1 MSILFEYE
9 RGIYKEFFINRLS
22 GVWEWTLT
30 PAVKSFQDDYGRTL
44 YIDETNSDVYNV
56 IALSVDYEYYT
67 SVNSIV
73 DCYDTEKSYFYDEAT
88 SKIYLHIENYDPP
101 HGHFVGIG
109 VSVGFSMDA
118 ETAYFEGRQYPP
130 LVSKIGS
137 FKNSV
142 DPLFFGLLKYQTL
155 NIDFIN
161 NHGYFDDWKNRN
173 AFNNLARV
181 LVGTGTDYNNYTI
194 KHTGFISDW
203 SRDFKKFSLKI
214 DDKRKSLT
222 QTVGDSV
229 LTLADYP
236 YLAEGDVN
244 AVKPVAYGKIFDAL
258 PVCLNSEQ
266 GISTFT
272 YCFVDTKY
280 NTPSSLDAVYVDGV
294 AKTPGNVNLSAGTF
308 TLSEAQVDGGE
319 VTCDFTMP
327 TTNGVDIIK
336 DLMYRYDN
344 KTYNSSIWDTAET
357 DAAKAL
363 SRNTSLYCDGDTK
376 LNVAIEK
383 VCFDCD
389 ITFYLRN
396 SGLYNCRV
404 YDADRV
410 PVATIPSYKYL
421 DEPDFDNTSSEYLT
435 DVKIK
440 WKPRQ
445 NSGTHNTY
453 VNDSYHNETM
463 ARYKRE
469 NIGSYETGLYTEED
483 ARLKSE
489 TVMQYSSNVNDI
501 IANSLP
507 IEYDYL
513 EIRDFIIT
521 SPDKRIGQDAE
532 MRTYEVLYVERDY
545 IKNTV
550 KLKLREI

>member
-9 RGIYKEFFINRLS
+9 RGINQEKFINRLS
-22 GVWEWTLT
+22 GVWHWTLT
-30 PAVKSFQDDYGRTL
+30 PAITSFKDDYGRTV
-44 YIDETNSDVYNV
+44 YIDENNAEIYNV

-73 DCYDTEKSYFYDEAT
+73 DCYDTEKSYFYDEST
-88 SKIYLHIENYDPP
+88 KKIYFHNENYDPP
-101 HGHFVGIG
+101 TGKIIVIG
-109 VSVGFSMDA
+109 VSAGFSFDT
-118 ETAYFEGRQYPP
+118 ETTYFEGRNYHP
-130 LVSKIGS
+130 LISKIGN

-161 NHGYFDDWKNRN
+161 NHGFFDDWKNKN

-181 LVGTGTDYNNYTI
+181 LVGDGTDYNNYTVR
-194 KHTGFISDW
+194 HTGFISDW
-203 SRDFKKFSLKI
+203 ARDFKKFTLKI

-229 LTLADYP
+229 LKLADYP
-236 YLAEGDVN
+236 YLSEGDVN
-244 AVKPVAYGKIFDAL
+244 AVKPVAYGKIFDAT
-258 PVCLNSEQ
+258 PICLNTEQ

-272 YCFVDTKY
+272 YCFVDTTY
-280 NTPSSLDAVYVDGV
+280 NTPTSLDYVYVDNV
-294 AKTPGNVNLSAGTF
+294 AKTPGSVNLSAGTF

-327 TTNGVDIIK
+327 ITNGVDIIK
-336 DLMYRYDN
+336 DLIYRYDD
-344 KTYNSSIWDTAET
+344 KTYNSSIWDTTET
-357 DAAKAL
+357 DAAQAL
-363 SRNTSLYCDGDTK
+363 SRNTSLYCKGDKK
-376 LNVAIEK
+376 LNEAIEK

-396 SGLYNCRV
+396 NGLYNCRV
-404 YDADRV
+404 YDVDRV
-410 PVATIPSYKYL
+410 PVATIPTYKYL

-445 NSGTHNTY
+445 NSGRFNTY
-453 VNDSYHNETM
+453 INDTYHDETM

-469 NIGSYETGLYTEED
+469 NIAEYETGLYTEAD
-483 ARLKSE
+483 AILKSE
-489 TVMQYSSNVNDI
+489 TVMQYSSNVKDI
-501 IANSLP
+501 ISNSLP

-513 EIRDFIIT
+513 EIRDFVTT
-521 SPDKRIGQDAE
+521 SPDKRIGQSE
-532 MRTYEVLYVERDY
+532 EYKTYEVLSVERDY

-550 KLKLREI
+550 KVKLREI

>member
-9 RGIYKEFFINRLS
+9 CGIYKERFINRLS

-30 PAVKSFQDDYGRTL
+30 PAITSFQDDYGRNV
-44 YIDETNSDVYNV
+44 YIDETNAERYNV

-67 SVNSIV
+67 SVNNII
-73 DCYDTEKSYFYDEAT
+73 DCYNTEKSYYYDEAT
-88 SKIYLHIENYDPP
+88 TKIYLHIDNYDPP
-101 HGHFVGIG
+101 YGHYVVIG
-109 VSVGFSMDA
+109 VSVGFSYDT
-118 ETAYFEGRQYPP
+118 ETAYFEGRNYHP
-130 LVSKIGS
+130 LVNKIGS

-161 NHGYFDDWKNRN
+161 NHGFFDDWKNKN

-181 LVGTGTDYNNYTI
+181 LVGEGSNYDDYEVR
-194 KHTGFISDW
+194 HTGFISDW
-203 SRDFKKFSLKI
+203 LRDFKKFTLKI

-222 QTVGDSV
+222 QTVGASV
-229 LTLADYP
+229 LKLAVYP
-236 YLAEGDVN
+236 SLAEGDVN
-244 AVKPVAYGKIFDAL
+244 AVKPVAYGQIFDAM
-258 PVCLNSEQ
+258 PICLNSEQ

-272 YCFVDTKY
+272 YCFVDTTY
-280 NTPSSLDAVYVDGV
+280 NTPTSLDFVYVDGV
-294 AKTPGNVNLSAGTF
+294 AKTPGSVNLSAGTF

-327 TTNGVDIIK
+327 ITNGVDIIK

-344 KTYNSSIWDTAET
+344 KTYNSSIWDTTET
-357 DAAKAL
+357 DAAQAL
-363 SRNTSLYCDGDTK
+363 SRKTSLYCTGDTK
-376 LNVAIEK
+376 LNEAIEK

-396 SGLYNCRV
+396 NGLYNCRV
-404 YDADRV
+404 FDVNRV
-410 PVATIPSYKYL
+410 PIATIPAYKYL

-453 VNDSYHNETM
+453 INDSYHDETM

-469 NIGSYETGLYTEED
+469 NIGDYETGLYTEAD
-483 ARLKSE
+483 AILKSE
-489 TVMQYSSNVNDI
+489 TIMQYSSDVKDI
-501 IANSLP
+501 ISNTLP

-532 MRTYEVLYVERDY
+532 YKTYEVLSVERDY
-545 IKNTV
+545 LKNTV
-550 KLKLREI
+550 KVKLREI